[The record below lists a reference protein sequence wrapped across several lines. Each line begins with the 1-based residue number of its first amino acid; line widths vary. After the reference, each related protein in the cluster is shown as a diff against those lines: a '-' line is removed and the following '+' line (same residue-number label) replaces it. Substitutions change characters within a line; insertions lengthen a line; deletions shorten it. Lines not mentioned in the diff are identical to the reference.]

1 MCARAAIPDR
11 AVVSILAGF
20 GVCSSTELR
29 QALDRTRTPFNVNHL
44 AQIAAE
50 AALDY
55 EDYMLHGVQQTIL
68 QRKHL
73 AKELRSRGYQVGE
86 SIGNF
91 LFVNIDRSSVKFAED
106 LLKLGTIV
114 KPWLQPSYDS
124 FLRVSIGT
132 PAENEKFLADLAQVE
147 SS

>member
-1 MCARAAIPDR
+1 MY
-11 AVVSILAGF
+11 AVQLNFVKHWIEPAP
-20 GVCSSTELR
+20 
-29 QALDRTRTPFNVNHL
+29 PFNTNHL

-55 EDYMLHGVQQTIL
+55 EDYMLHSVQQTIL
-68 QRKHL
+68 QRQHL
-73 AKELRSRGYQVGE
+73 TKELRSRGYQVGE

-91 LFVNIDRSSVKFAED
+91 LFINIARSSVKFAEK
-106 LLKLGTIV
+106 LLKLGSIV
-114 KPWLQPSYDS
+114 KPWRQPSYGT

-132 PAENEKFLADLAQVE
+132 PAENKKFLVDLAQVE